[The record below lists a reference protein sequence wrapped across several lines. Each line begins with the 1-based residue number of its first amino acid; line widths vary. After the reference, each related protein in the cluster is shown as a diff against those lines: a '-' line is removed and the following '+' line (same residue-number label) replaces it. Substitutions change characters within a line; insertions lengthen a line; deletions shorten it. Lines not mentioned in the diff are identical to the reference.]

1 MLGEEGIRRKAAP
14 DFQLNLVAYDYR
26 ALLQSMLQSTATEH
40 ATITVLRTLQ
50 RNISQTAFLQSV
62 LHATEHCYRACH
74 YYCATD
80 TPARLLSECIATE
93 RAT

>member
-14 DFQLNLVAYDYR
+14 DFQLNLVAYAYR

-50 RNISQTAFLQSV
+50 RDCSQSALLQSMH
-62 LHATEHCYRACH
+62 LA
-74 YYCATD
+74 D
-80 TPARLLSECIATE
+80 TKDEDVSEQA
-93 RAT
+93 AKQ